1 MTKRILIFLFIL
13 SVSLYPQKVNVEV
26 DEFTGEKNISTSWEK
41 IAYDTK
47 SGLVLHARYLH
58 KNNEIILECVSLFD
72 PNSAI
77 VVTSGSPL
85 AFKFD
90 NNNIIIL
97 NSIDYAIA
105 VKGGGSVSG
114 AFGSYQWDGVHLRY
128 KFKSQEDAR
137 NFSDSLASSVRF
149 SYNGTQ
155 GGLYRDGKVKSK
167 DAEKLQKAYKM
178 FKEEIDK
185 LNLASN

>member
-137 NFSDSLASSVRF
+137 NFSDSLASFIRF
-149 SYNGTQ
+149 SFNSSQ
-155 GGLYRDGKVKSK
+155 GLEYMDITIKEAQAK
-167 DAEKLQKAYKM
+167 KLQKTYAK
-178 FKEEIDK
+178 FKEELDK